1 MNRVEIHENK
11 SKLWLLFILLA
22 LIEVSFLIPIALYF
36 LGPAGSIDLTLFLL
50 SIAIVLTVGWALSKC
65 LARILCKS
73 PYLIFEREFITIFP
87 VPQQPMKILI
97 RDIDGV
103 IPYVLQNQRYIGVL
117 LKNEEERLENVSP
130 RVKRIAKIS
139 KSAGFPAFNIHLN
152 YIARED
158 LQAVMERFEAIGM
171 PLGEETAKSRSQF

>member
-11 SKLWLLFILLA
+11 TKLWLLFILMA
-22 LIEVSFLIPIALYF
+22 VIEAGFLIPIGIYF
-36 LGPAGSIDLTLFLL
+36 LGPEGSIDLTMLLL
-50 SIAIVLTVGWALSKC
+50 SAAVVLIVGWAISKC
-65 LARILCKS
+65 LARIQSKS

-87 VPQQPMKILI
+87 LPQQPMKILI

-103 IPYVLQNQRYIGVL
+103 IPYVLQNQKYIGIVL
-117 LKNEEERLENVSP
+117 RNEEERLENVSP
-130 RVKRIAKIS
+130 RVKRMAHIS

-158 LQAVMERFEAIGM
+158 LPTVMERFEAIGL
-171 PLGEETAKSRSQF
+171 PLGVEMEERRSQ